1 MVSILQR
8 ALCVLQNSDRLKWNC
23 QSESEMVS
31 QNMYD
36 GAVITQLVFTGIGL
50 IGSHLAWSVLRDN
63 ATHTREQVSQP
74 ESIDTLPGHT
84 RPLLALPMVFH
95 GRDFAFDFFGYPW
108 FLELLGVKFRR

>member
-1 MVSILQR
+1 
-8 ALCVLQNSDRLKWNC
+8 
-23 QSESEMVS
+23 
-31 QNMYD
+31 MYD

-50 IGSHLAWSVLRDN
+50 IGSHLAWSVLRNN

-84 RPLLALPMVFH
+84 HPLLALPMVFH